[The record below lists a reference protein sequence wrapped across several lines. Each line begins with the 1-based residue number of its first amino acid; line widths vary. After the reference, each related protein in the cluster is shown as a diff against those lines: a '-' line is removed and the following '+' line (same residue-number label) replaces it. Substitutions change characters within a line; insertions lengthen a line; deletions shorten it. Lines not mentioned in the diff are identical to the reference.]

1 MVGLWLH
8 GGVSLDPTAA
18 SVADAALDDFVA
30 ALATR
35 DVERILAL
43 FSDNA
48 SLFGSEDAEVAIGK
62 TALRGFVG
70 EICAQP
76 VTYRWD
82 WQVTAAGCDGD
93 VVWFVAPGAAVLTGD
108 DGSVTRIDPYRLS
121 GVLRHTGGGW
131 LFELFN
137 GAEPTMPGEP
147 ARQPDADTVSP

>member
-1 MVGLWLH
+1 M
-8 GGVSLDPTAA
+8 SLDPTAA
-18 SVADAALDDFVA
+18 AVADDALNDFVA

-35 DVERILAL
+35 DVEQIVRL

-62 TALRGFVG
+62 TALRSFVS

-76 VTYRWD
+76 VTYRWE

-108 DGSVTRIDPYRLS
+108 AGSVTRIDPYRLS
-121 GVLRHTGGGW
+121 GVLRHTGSGW

-137 GAEPTMPGEP
+137 GAEPTMPAEP
-147 ARQPDADTVSP
+147 ARLPHAEPVSP